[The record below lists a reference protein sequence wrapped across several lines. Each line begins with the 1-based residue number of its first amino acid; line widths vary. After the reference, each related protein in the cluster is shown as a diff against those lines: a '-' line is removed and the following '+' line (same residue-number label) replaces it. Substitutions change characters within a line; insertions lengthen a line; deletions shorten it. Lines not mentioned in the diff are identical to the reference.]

1 MLKCGGSRGD
11 VEKRGKVCWGVGE
24 KWESVE
30 SGESTGRDVGWVR
43 GSVGGECEECGQV
56 C

>member
-24 KWESVE
+24 KWGSV
-30 SGESTGRDVGWVR
+30 ESTGRDVR
-43 GSVGGECEECGQV
+43 GSVWGECEECGQV